1 MIVEDKI
8 KLIYKENVNYK
19 MSFVDFI
26 FENISLQQRKTN
38 NLLRYLE
45 HKYRAINR
53 LDHLITV
60 DPKPNNK
67 DLVSVRVKSILV
79 EKLILSKWHT
89 PFGLIMNS
97 THKGLKSKS
106 LKHKSL

>member
-1 MIVEDKI
+1 MIVKDKI

-19 MSFVDFI
+19 MSFVVFI
-26 FENISLQQRKTN
+26 FENISLQQRKTY

-60 DPKPNNK
+60 DPKPNNN

-79 EKLILSKWHT
+79 EKLISKWHT

-97 THKGLKSKS
+97 THNGLKSKS